1 MQRVGRISMKMR
13 TEYTCPLELVH
24 DMIKG
29 KWKPIILWRLR
40 LGATSLAKLEKDID
54 GITQKMLL
62 EQLKELIDYGFVQ
75 KKSLPFV
82 VEDAPSGTTSV
93 AIVLEDKDAYPVTG
107 GFAWIHWLAANIT
120 RFEIKDNESQTATDF
135 IQGRNSWTSI
145 QGGEQSVE
153 LSSFY
158 GGMTPPDKPH
168 IYELHVYALDKLL
181 DLRRGFLLNEL
192 YREMAGHILAE
203 YTLKGIYEN

>member
-1 MQRVGRISMKMR
+1 MRVISNGIINGVIQPQYGGR
-13 TEYTCPLELVH
+13 
-24 DMIKG
+24 G
-29 KWKPIILWRLR
+29 
-40 LGATSLAKLEKDID
+40 
-54 GITQKMLL
+54 TQFNANNVPT
-62 EQLKELIDYGFVQ
+62 Y
-75 KKSLPFV
+75 SLPFV
-82 VEDAPSGTTSV
+82 VEDAPTDTVSI

-120 RFEIKDNESQTATDF
+120 RFEIKDNESQTARDF
-135 IQGRNSWTSI
+135 VQGRNSWTSI

-153 LSSFY
+153 LSSYY

-181 DLRRGFLLNEL
+181 DLPQGFLLNEL
-192 YREMAGHILAE
+192 YRKMDGHILAK